1 MDNFDIQ
8 EWKLKQ
14 ILSEGE
20 GADLSFEMINL
31 IREKG
36 KSIAS
41 SEEKDIFFSRI
52 SEAFKPLEESTLK
65 EEPKKK
71 GIAVLG

>member
-8 EWKLKQ
+8 EWKFKQ

-20 GADLSFEMINL
+20 GADLAFDMIQL
-31 IREKG
+31 VREKG
-36 KSIAS
+36 KTI
-41 SEEKDIFFSRI
+41 EDLTEREIFFERI
-52 SEAFKPLEESTLK
+52 SEAFSALEEGTLE

-71 GIAVLG
+71 KRSLS

>member
-20 GADLSFEMINL
+20 GADLSLEMISL

-36 KSIAS
+36 KSIANS
-41 SEEKDIFFSRI
+41 KERDIFFDRI
-52 SEAFKPLEESTLK
+52 SEAFRVLEEGTLE

-71 GIAVLG
+71 GTAVLG